1 MTAPS
6 FNTKD
11 LSQTNMNKT
20 GFSLVEII
28 ISVLIITIMSAGML
42 GAFVGGQQLINRSS
56 HRLQAMN
63 FAREAYDRLR
73 ANYKYTDP
81 QMDVTIEPARHD
93 ESEIGT
99 IVRGDMTSLG
109 DPLKYA
115 VASSDQT
122 AYKEVTVYVTWTE
135 PIWTEPVL

>member
-1 MTAPS
+1 MAAPS

-28 ISVLIITIMSAGML
+28 ISVLIITIMSTGML

-73 ANYKYTDP
+73 ANHYYDADP
-81 QMDVTIEPARHD
+81 EMTIGDGKTPAGD
-93 ESEIGT
+93 LGT
-99 IVRGDMTSLG
+99 ILRGGMTAFSTALTH
-109 DPLKYA
+109 D
-115 VASSDQT
+115 VSSSDQS
-122 AYKEVTVYVTWTE
+122 AYKEVIVHVTWTE
-135 PIWTEPVL
+135 PVL

>member
-1 MTAPS
+1 MAAPS

-28 ISVLIITIMSAGML
+28 ISVLIITIMSTGML

-73 ANYKYTDP
+73 ANHYYDADP
-81 QMDVTIEPARHD
+81 EMTIGNGKTPAGD
-93 ESEIGT
+93 LGT
-99 IVRGDMTSLG
+99 ILRGGMTAFSTALTY
-109 DPLKYA
+109 D
-115 VASSDQT
+115 VSSSDQS
-122 AYKEVTVYVTWTE
+122 AYKEVIVHVTWTE
-135 PIWTEPVL
+135 PVL

>member
-1 MTAPS
+1 MAAPS

-73 ANYKYTDP
+73 ANHYYDADP
-81 QMDVTIEPARHD
+81 EMTIGGGKTPAGDLGAILKGGMTAFSTALTYDV
-93 ESEIGT
+93 S
-99 IVRGDMTSLG
+99 
-109 DPLKYA
+109 
-115 VASSDQT
+115 SSDQS
-122 AYKEVTVYVTWTE
+122 AYKEVIVHVTWTE
-135 PIWTEPVL
+135 PVL

>member
-1 MTAPS
+1 MTVPS

-73 ANYKYTDP
+73 ANHYYDADP
-81 QMDVTIEPARHD
+81 EMTIGNGKTPAGD
-93 ESEIGT
+93 LGT
-99 IVRGDMTSLG
+99 ILRGGMTAFSTALTY
-109 DPLKYA
+109 D
-115 VASSDQT
+115 VSSSDQS
-122 AYKEVTVYVTWTE
+122 AYKEVIVHVTWTE
-135 PIWTEPVL
+135 PVL

>member
-73 ANYKYTDP
+73 ANHYYDADP
-81 QMDVTIEPARHD
+81 EMTIGGGKTPAGD
-93 ESEIGT
+93 LGT
-99 IVRGDMTSLG
+99 ILRGGMTAFNTKLRYDVS
-109 DPLKYA
+109 
-115 VASSDQT
+115 SSDQS
-122 AYKEVTVYVTWTE
+122 AYKEVIVHVTWD
-135 PIWTEPVL
+135 EPVL

>member
-1 MTAPS
+1 MAAPS

-73 ANYKYTDP
+73 ANHYYDADP
-81 QMDVTIEPARHD
+81 EMTIGGGKTPVGD
-93 ESEIGT
+93 LGT
-99 IVRGDMTSLG
+99 ILRGDMTAFSTALTY
-109 DPLKYA
+109 D
-115 VASSDQT
+115 VSSSDQS
-122 AYKEVTVYVTWTE
+122 AYKEVIVHVTWTE
-135 PIWTEPVL
+135 PVL